1 MNNQSSNNTASTR
14 RIARATI
21 LTPLRRHSLPTN
33 SAMVAVSWHV
43 GRALLQEDRPNST
56 QSKDFQKKIARPR
69 RWPSTVVGDT
79 PSPRFLLCP
88 TDMAALHPSNCSK
101 RVLDIAVSM
110 KRRHVDLR
118 GPSVTCFGL
127 RGSGARSRVYNRGCV
142 LVRMPRVAMQALS
155 Q

>member
-69 RWPSTVVGDT
+69 RWPSPVVGDT
-79 PSPRFLLCP
+79 ITSVSFMSYGYGSAASIELLEARPRHSCGYEE
-88 TDMAALHPSNCSK
+88 AA
-101 RVLDIAVSM
+101 
-110 KRRHVDLR
+110 
-118 GPSVTCFGL
+118 
-127 RGSGARSRVYNRGCV
+127 
-142 LVRMPRVAMQALS
+142 
-155 Q
+155 